1 MWDLPNCHG
10 WLPQGCNMIYQYTMC
25 VSWVSFHTDFN
36 LELNLQQER
45 MMMSQFQ
52 PVQWRREFEPYHYF
66 QPHRRLPQ
74 KHIHALWSDR
84 ASSYWSRWSVAHF
97 PAGHVCCLADA
108 HLNPST
114 TWRRRVNKSRITSH
128 QNWIYHLIYNN
139 LYLNI
144 LDISLWM
151 MWMQILSVDPA
162 PRCRS
167 LFGEVLS
174 STLGVTMPN
183 MIQKWSKTHAGDR
196 VSRGC
201 VLQDHHILAICM
213 KVQHPARTSNFESHV
228 DGESMWK
235 PQVVSIIIML
245 YGSQQNRTF
254 FGFGPGTFSWGCRPT
269 SPNSPAG
276 DCTRAGCLCPALAS
290 WHPSWEN
297 HEVSWEEWEYVTG
310 IT

>member
-1 MWDLPNCHG
+1 MISCTFSCRTRVLSCRCTSESFNNLAPKGKQRVQLPVKNSH
-10 WLPQGCNMIYQYTMC
+10 
-25 VSWVSFHTDFN
+25 
-36 LELNLQQER
+36 
-45 MMMSQFQ
+45 
-52 PVQWRREFEPYHYF
+52 
-66 QPHRRLPQ
+66 
-74 KHIHALWSDR
+74 
-84 ASSYWSRWSVAHF
+84 
-97 PAGHVCCLADA
+97 
-108 HLNPST
+108 
-114 TWRRRVNKSRITSH
+114 KSLITSH

-151 MWMQILSVDPA
+151 MWMQFLSVGPA

-174 STLGVTMPN
+174 STLGVSTMPN

-213 KVQHPARTSNFESHV
+213 KVQHPARTSNFEFHV

-245 YGSQQNRTF
+245 YGSQQNRRF
-254 FGFGPGTFSWGCRPT
+254 FGVGPGTLSWGCRPT

-290 WHPSWEN
+290 WHHSWEN